1 MRYKIRVILD
11 NDNDEDVFKDFEVS
25 KNINLTKFHEYI
37 KKEFNLQG
45 SEMASFYSVDE
56 NWDTLIEYTLVPF
69 DDNSVP
75 MEKLSLHDILNNNE
89 SSILYVYDFMNMWTF
104 FIELLNETSKKKNE
118 SQISLFFS
126 KGEVPKIPPKKN
138 FSNDQKE
145 HLFATSVIAISAK
158 LAKSD
163 GKISKSEILAFK
175 KIFEFPAEDEK
186 AISNIFNSAKE
197 NIDDYKDIAEQ
208 VYIVFKSDKGLLFE
222 LLNSLFSI
230 AYADGELH
238 PKEKV
243 MLSDIAKVFQ
253 ISGNEFEILNNIFEA
268 KVASDK
274 NSINRSYKILGLSE
288 NASLEQVSNQYR
300 KLIKEYHPD
309 KLQGMGL
316 PKEFIELANQK
327 LSAINK
333 AYTEI
338 KNNEKKSKL

>member
-1 MRYKIRVILD
+1 MSIWGKLIGGAAGMALGGPIGAILGIAAGHGVD
-11 NDNDEDVFKDFEVS
+11 KVRKFDSDES
-25 KNINLTKFHEYI
+25 N
-37 KKEFNLQG
+37 
-45 SEMASFYSVDE
+45 
-56 NWDTLIEYTLVPF
+56 
-69 DDNSVP
+69 
-75 MEKLSLHDILNNNE
+75 
-89 SSILYVYDFMNMWTF
+89 
-104 FIELLNETSKKKNE
+104 
-118 SQISLFFS
+118 
-126 KGEVPKIPPKKN
+126 KN

-145 HLFATSVIAISAK
+145 QIFATSVIAISAK
-158 LAKSD
+158 LAKAD

-208 VYIVFKSDKGLLFE
+208 VYKVFKSNKGLLFE

-230 AYADGELH
+230 AYADEELH

-243 MLSDIAKVFQ
+243 MLSEIAKVFR
-253 ISGNEFEILNNIFEA
+253 ISSNEFESLNNIFEA
-268 KVASDK
+268 KISKD
-274 NSINRSYKILGLSE
+274 NISINRNYKILGLSE
-288 NASLEQVSNQYR
+288 SASLEQVSNQYR

>member
-1 MRYKIRVILD
+1 MSIWGKLIGGATGMALGGPIGAILGIAAGHGVD
-11 NDNDEDVFKDFEVS
+11 KVR
-25 KNINLTKFHEYI
+25 KFD
-37 KKEFNLQG
+37 
-45 SEMASFYSVDE
+45 ADE
-56 NWDTLIEYTLVPF
+56 N
-69 DDNSVP
+69 N
-75 MEKLSLHDILNNNE
+75 
-89 SSILYVYDFMNMWTF
+89 
-104 FIELLNETSKKKNE
+104 
-118 SQISLFFS
+118 
-126 KGEVPKIPPKKN
+126 KN

-145 HLFATSVIAISAK
+145 QLFATSVIAISAK

-186 AISNIFNSAKE
+186 AISKIFNSAKE

-208 VYIVFKSDKGLLFE
+208 VYKVFKSDRNLLFE

-238 PKEKV
+238 PKEKD
-243 MLSDIAKVFQ
+243 MLFEIAKVFQ
-253 ISGNEFEILNNIFEA
+253 ISGNEFESLNNIFEA
-268 KVASDK
+268 KVSSD
-274 NSINRSYKILGLSE
+274 NTSINRSYKILGLSE

-333 AYTEI
+333 AYNEI
-338 KNNEKKSKL
+338 KSNEKKSKL

>member
-1 MRYKIRVILD
+1 MSIWGKLIGGAAGMALGGPIGEILGIAAGHGVD
-11 NDNDEDVFKDFEVS
+11 KVS
-25 KNINLTKFHEYI
+25 KFDT
-37 KKEFNLQG
+37 
-45 SEMASFYSVDE
+45 DE
-56 NWDTLIEYTLVPF
+56 SN
-69 DDNSVP
+69 
-75 MEKLSLHDILNNNE
+75 
-89 SSILYVYDFMNMWTF
+89 
-104 FIELLNETSKKKNE
+104 
-118 SQISLFFS
+118 
-126 KGEVPKIPPKKN
+126 KN
-138 FSNDQKE
+138 FSSDQKE
-145 HLFATSVIAISAK
+145 QIFATSVIAISAK
-158 LAKSD
+158 LAKVD

-186 AISNIFNSAKE
+186 AISDIFNSAKE
-197 NIDDYKDIAEQ
+197 NIDDYKGIAEQ
-208 VYIVFKSDKGLLFE
+208 VYKVFKSDRGLLFE

-243 MLSDIAKVFQ
+243 MLSEIAKIFQ
-253 ISGNEFEILNNIFEA
+253 ISDNEFESLNNIFEA
-268 KVASDK
+268 KISQD
-274 NSINRSYKILGLSE
+274 NTSINRSYKILGLSE

-338 KNNEKKSKL
+338 KNNEKKNKL

>member
-1 MRYKIRVILD
+1 MSIWGKLIGGAAGMALGGPIGAILGIAAGHGVD
-11 NDNDEDVFKDFEVS
+11 KVS
-25 KNINLTKFHEYI
+25 K
-37 KKEFNLQG
+37 
-45 SEMASFYSVDE
+45 
-56 NWDTLIEYTLVPF
+56 F
-69 DDNSVP
+69 DA
-75 MEKLSLHDILNNNE
+75 NE
-89 SSILYVYDFMNMWTF
+89 SN
-104 FIELLNETSKKKNE
+104 
-118 SQISLFFS
+118 
-126 KGEVPKIPPKKN
+126 KN
-138 FSNDQKE
+138 FNNDQNE
-145 HLFATSVIAISAK
+145 QIFATSVIAISAK
-158 LAKSD
+158 LAKAD

-197 NIDDYKDIAEQ
+197 SIDDYKDIAEQ
-208 VYIVFKSDKGLLFE
+208 VYKVFKSDRGLLFE

-238 PKEKV
+238 PKERD
-243 MLSDIAKVFQ
+243 MLFEIAKIFQ
-253 ISGNEFEILNNIFEA
+253 ITGNEFESLNNIFEA
-268 KVASDK
+268 KIST
-274 NSINRSYKILGLSE
+274 NNTSMNRSYKILGLSE

>member
-1 MRYKIRVILD
+1 MSIWGKLIGGAAGMALGGPIGAILGIAAGHGVD
-11 NDNDEDVFKDFEVS
+11 KVRKFDADESNKD
-25 KNINLTKFHEYI
+25 
-37 KKEFNLQG
+37 
-45 SEMASFYSVDE
+45 
-56 NWDTLIEYTLVPF
+56 
-69 DDNSVP
+69 
-75 MEKLSLHDILNNNE
+75 
-89 SSILYVYDFMNMWTF
+89 
-104 FIELLNETSKKKNE
+104 
-118 SQISLFFS
+118 
-126 KGEVPKIPPKKN
+126 

-145 HLFATSVIAISAK
+145 QIFATSVIAISAK
-158 LAKSD
+158 LAKAD

-186 AISNIFNSAKE
+186 AISNIFNSAKK

-208 VYIVFKSDKGLLFE
+208 VYKVFKADRGLLFE

-238 PKEKV
+238 PKERD
-243 MLSDIAKVFQ
+243 MLFEIAKVFQ
-253 ISGNEFEILNNIFEA
+253 ISGNEFESLNNIFEE
-268 KVASDK
+268 KISTD
-274 NSINRSYKILGLSE
+274 NTSINRSYKILGLSE
-288 NASLEQVSNQYR
+288 NTSLEQVSNQYR

>member
-1 MRYKIRVILD
+1 MSIWGKLIGGAAGMALGGPIGAILGIAAGHGVD
-11 NDNDEDVFKDFEVS
+11 KVS
-25 KNINLTKFHEYI
+25 KFDT
-37 KKEFNLQG
+37 
-45 SEMASFYSVDE
+45 DE
-56 NWDTLIEYTLVPF
+56 SN
-69 DDNSVP
+69 
-75 MEKLSLHDILNNNE
+75 
-89 SSILYVYDFMNMWTF
+89 
-104 FIELLNETSKKKNE
+104 
-118 SQISLFFS
+118 
-126 KGEVPKIPPKKN
+126 KN

-145 HLFATSVIAISAK
+145 QIFATSVIAISAK
-158 LAKSD
+158 LAKAD

-197 NIDDYKDIAEQ
+197 NIDDYKGIAEQ
-208 VYIVFKSDKGLLFE
+208 VYKVFKSDRGLLFE

-243 MLSDIAKVFQ
+243 MLSEIAKIFQ
-253 ISGNEFEILNNIFEA
+253 ISDNEFESLNNIFEA
-268 KVASDK
+268 NISKD
-274 NSINRSYKILGLSE
+274 NTSINRSYKILGLSE

-338 KNNEKKSKL
+338 KNDEKKNKL

>member
-1 MRYKIRVILD
+1 MSIWGKLIGGAAGMALGGPIGAILGIAAGHGVD
-11 NDNDEDVFKDFEVS
+11 KVS
-25 KNINLTKFHEYI
+25 KFDT
-37 KKEFNLQG
+37 
-45 SEMASFYSVDE
+45 DE
-56 NWDTLIEYTLVPF
+56 SN
-69 DDNSVP
+69 
-75 MEKLSLHDILNNNE
+75 
-89 SSILYVYDFMNMWTF
+89 
-104 FIELLNETSKKKNE
+104 
-118 SQISLFFS
+118 
-126 KGEVPKIPPKKN
+126 KN

-145 HLFATSVIAISAK
+145 QIFATSVIAISAK
-158 LAKSD
+158 LAKAD

-186 AISNIFNSAKE
+186 AISNIFNSAKK

-208 VYIVFKSDKGLLFE
+208 VYKVFKADRGLLFE

-238 PKEKV
+238 PKERD
-243 MLSDIAKVFQ
+243 MLFEIAKVFQ
-253 ISGNEFEILNNIFEA
+253 ISGNEFESLNNIFEE
-268 KVASDK
+268 KISTD
-274 NSINRSYKILGLSE
+274 NTSINRSYKILGLSE
-288 NASLEQVSNQYR
+288 NTSLEQVSNQYR

>member
-1 MRYKIRVILD
+1 MSIWGKLIGGAAGMALGGPIGAILGIAAGHGVD
-11 NDNDEDVFKDFEVS
+11 KVRKFDSDES
-25 KNINLTKFHEYI
+25 N
-37 KKEFNLQG
+37 
-45 SEMASFYSVDE
+45 
-56 NWDTLIEYTLVPF
+56 
-69 DDNSVP
+69 
-75 MEKLSLHDILNNNE
+75 
-89 SSILYVYDFMNMWTF
+89 
-104 FIELLNETSKKKNE
+104 
-118 SQISLFFS
+118 
-126 KGEVPKIPPKKN
+126 KN

-145 HLFATSVIAISAK
+145 QIFATSVIAISAK
-158 LAKSD
+158 LAKAD

-208 VYIVFKSDKGLLFE
+208 VYKVFKSDRGLLFE

-238 PKEKV
+238 PKERD
-243 MLSDIAKVFQ
+243 MLFEIAKVFQ
-253 ISGNEFEILNNIFEA
+253 ITSNEFESLNNIFEA
-268 KVASDK
+268 KIFKDNTSK
-274 NSINRSYKILGLSE
+274 NRNYKILGLSE
-288 NASLEQVSNQYR
+288 NASLEEVSNQYR

>member
-1 MRYKIRVILD
+1 MSIWGKLIGGAAGMALGGPIGAILGIAAGHGVD
-11 NDNDEDVFKDFEVS
+11 KVRKFDADES
-25 KNINLTKFHEYI
+25 N
-37 KKEFNLQG
+37 
-45 SEMASFYSVDE
+45 
-56 NWDTLIEYTLVPF
+56 
-69 DDNSVP
+69 
-75 MEKLSLHDILNNNE
+75 
-89 SSILYVYDFMNMWTF
+89 
-104 FIELLNETSKKKNE
+104 
-118 SQISLFFS
+118 
-126 KGEVPKIPPKKN
+126 KN

-145 HLFATSVIAISAK
+145 QIFATSVIAISAK
-158 LAKSD
+158 LAKAD

-186 AISNIFNSAKE
+186 DISNIFNSAKE

-208 VYIVFKSDKGLLFE
+208 VYKVFKSDRGLLFE

-243 MLSDIAKVFQ
+243 MLSEIAKVFQ
-253 ISGNEFEILNNIFEA
+253 ISVNEFESLNNIFEA
-268 KVASDK
+268 KISKDDT
-274 NSINRSYKILGLSE
+274 SINRSYKILGLSE

-333 AYTEI
+333 AYI
-338 KNNEKKSKL
+338 

>member
-1 MRYKIRVILD
+1 MSIWGKLIGGAAGMALGGPIGAILGIAAGHGVD
-11 NDNDEDVFKDFEVS
+11 KVRKFDTDE
-25 KNINLTKFHEYI
+25 
-37 KKEFNLQG
+37 
-45 SEMASFYSVDE
+45 
-56 NWDTLIEYTLVPF
+56 
-69 DDNSVP
+69 
-75 MEKLSLHDILNNNE
+75 
-89 SSILYVYDFMNMWTF
+89 SI
-104 FIELLNETSKKKNE
+104 
-118 SQISLFFS
+118 
-126 KGEVPKIPPKKN
+126 KN

-145 HLFATSVIAISAK
+145 QIFATSVIAISAK
-158 LAKSD
+158 LAKAD

-175 KIFEFPAEDEK
+175 RIFEFPADDEK

-197 NIDDYKDIAEQ
+197 SIDDYKDIAEQ
-208 VYIVFKSDKGLLFE
+208 VYKVFKSDKGLLFE

-238 PKEKV
+238 PKERD
-243 MLSDIAKVFQ
+243 MLFEIAKVFQ
-253 ISGNEFEILNNIFEA
+253 ISGNEFESLNNIFEA
-268 KVASDK
+268 KISKD
-274 NSINRSYKILGLSE
+274 NISINRNYKILGLSE
-288 NASLEQVSNQYR
+288 SASLEQVSNQYR

>member
-1 MRYKIRVILD
+1 MSIWGKLIGGAAGMALGGPIGAILGIAAGHGVDRVRKFD
-11 NDNDEDVFKDFEVS
+11 ADES
-25 KNINLTKFHEYI
+25 N
-37 KKEFNLQG
+37 
-45 SEMASFYSVDE
+45 
-56 NWDTLIEYTLVPF
+56 
-69 DDNSVP
+69 
-75 MEKLSLHDILNNNE
+75 
-89 SSILYVYDFMNMWTF
+89 
-104 FIELLNETSKKKNE
+104 
-118 SQISLFFS
+118 
-126 KGEVPKIPPKKN
+126 KN

-145 HLFATSVIAISAK
+145 QIFATSVIAISAK
-158 LAKSD
+158 LAKAD
-163 GKISKSEILAFK
+163 GRISKSEILAFK

-208 VYIVFKSDKGLLFE
+208 VYKVFKSDRGLLFE

-238 PKEKV
+238 PKERD
-243 MLSDIAKVFQ
+243 MLFEIAKVFQ
-253 ISGNEFEILNNIFEA
+253 ISGNEFESLNNIFEA
-268 KVASDK
+268 KISTD
-274 NSINRSYKILGLSE
+274 NTSMNRSYKILGLSE

>member
-1 MRYKIRVILD
+1 MSIWGKLIGGAAGMALGGPIGAILGIAAGHGVD
-11 NDNDEDVFKDFEVS
+11 KVS
-25 KNINLTKFHEYI
+25 KFDT
-37 KKEFNLQG
+37 
-45 SEMASFYSVDE
+45 DE
-56 NWDTLIEYTLVPF
+56 GN
-69 DDNSVP
+69 
-75 MEKLSLHDILNNNE
+75 
-89 SSILYVYDFMNMWTF
+89 
-104 FIELLNETSKKKNE
+104 
-118 SQISLFFS
+118 
-126 KGEVPKIPPKKN
+126 KN

-145 HLFATSVIAISAK
+145 QIFATSVIAISAK
-158 LAKSD
+158 LAKAD

-175 KIFEFPAEDEK
+175 KIFQFPAEDEK

-197 NIDDYKDIAEQ
+197 NIDDYKGIAEQ
-208 VYIVFKSDKGLLFE
+208 VYKVFKSDKGLLFE

-243 MLSDIAKVFQ
+243 MLSEIAKVFQ
-253 ISGNEFEILNNIFEA
+253 ISDNEFESLNNIFEA
-268 KVASDK
+268 KISQD
-274 NSINRSYKILGLSE
+274 NTSINRSYKILGLSE

-338 KNNEKKSKL
+338 KNNEKKNKL

>member
-1 MRYKIRVILD
+1 MSIWGKLIGGATGMALGGPIGAILGIAAGHGVD
-11 NDNDEDVFKDFEVS
+11 KVR
-25 KNINLTKFHEYI
+25 KFD
-37 KKEFNLQG
+37 
-45 SEMASFYSVDE
+45 ADE
-56 NWDTLIEYTLVPF
+56 N
-69 DDNSVP
+69 N
-75 MEKLSLHDILNNNE
+75 
-89 SSILYVYDFMNMWTF
+89 
-104 FIELLNETSKKKNE
+104 
-118 SQISLFFS
+118 
-126 KGEVPKIPPKKN
+126 KN

-145 HLFATSVIAISAK
+145 QLFATSVIAISAK

-186 AISNIFNSAKE
+186 AISKIFNSAKE

-208 VYIVFKSDKGLLFE
+208 VYKVFKSDRNLLFE

-238 PKEKV
+238 PKEKD
-243 MLSDIAKVFQ
+243 MLFEIAKVFQ
-253 ISGNEFEILNNIFEA
+253 ISGNEFESLNNIFEA
-268 KVASDK
+268 KVSSD
-274 NSINRSYKILGLSE
+274 NTSINRSYKILGLSE

-338 KNNEKKSKL
+338 KNNEKKNKL

>member
-1 MRYKIRVILD
+1 MSIWGKLIGGAAGMALGGPIGAILGIAAGHGVD
-11 NDNDEDVFKDFEVS
+11 KVRKFDIDES
-25 KNINLTKFHEYI
+25 N
-37 KKEFNLQG
+37 
-45 SEMASFYSVDE
+45 
-56 NWDTLIEYTLVPF
+56 
-69 DDNSVP
+69 
-75 MEKLSLHDILNNNE
+75 
-89 SSILYVYDFMNMWTF
+89 
-104 FIELLNETSKKKNE
+104 
-118 SQISLFFS
+118 
-126 KGEVPKIPPKKN
+126 KN

-145 HLFATSVIAISAK
+145 QIFATSVIAISAK
-158 LAKSD
+158 LAKAD

-208 VYIVFKSDKGLLFE
+208 VYKVFKSDKELLFE
-222 LLNSLFSI
+222 LLNCLFSI

-238 PKEKV
+238 SKEKE
-243 MLSDIAKVFQ
+243 MLSQIAKIFQ
-253 ISGNEFEILNNIFEA
+253 ISGNEFESLNNIFEA
-268 KVASDK
+268 KISKD
-274 NSINRSYKILGLSE
+274 NTSINRNYKILGLSE
-288 NASLEQVSNQYR
+288 NASLEQISNQYR

>member
-1 MRYKIRVILD
+1 MSIWGKLIGGAAGMALGGPIGAILGIAAGHGVD
-11 NDNDEDVFKDFEVS
+11 KVS
-25 KNINLTKFHEYI
+25 KFDT
-37 KKEFNLQG
+37 
-45 SEMASFYSVDE
+45 DE
-56 NWDTLIEYTLVPF
+56 SN
-69 DDNSVP
+69 
-75 MEKLSLHDILNNNE
+75 
-89 SSILYVYDFMNMWTF
+89 
-104 FIELLNETSKKKNE
+104 
-118 SQISLFFS
+118 
-126 KGEVPKIPPKKN
+126 KN

-145 HLFATSVIAISAK
+145 QIFATSVIAISAK
-158 LAKSD
+158 LAKAD

-186 AISNIFNSAKE
+186 AISDIFNSAKE
-197 NIDDYKDIAEQ
+197 NIDDYKGIAEQ
-208 VYIVFKSDKGLLFE
+208 VYKVFKSDRGLLFE

-243 MLSDIAKVFQ
+243 MLFEIAKIFQ
-253 ISGNEFEILNNIFEA
+253 ISDNEFESLNNIFEA
-268 KVASDK
+268 KISQD
-274 NSINRSYKILGLSE
+274 NTSINRSYKILGLSE

>member
-1 MRYKIRVILD
+1 MSIWGKLIGGAAGMALGGPIGAILGIAAGHGVD
-11 NDNDEDVFKDFEVS
+11 KVS
-25 KNINLTKFHEYI
+25 KF
-37 KKEFNLQG
+37 
-45 SEMASFYSVDE
+45 
-56 NWDTLIEYTLVPF
+56 DTVEG
-69 DDNSVP
+69 N
-75 MEKLSLHDILNNNE
+75 
-89 SSILYVYDFMNMWTF
+89 
-104 FIELLNETSKKKNE
+104 
-118 SQISLFFS
+118 
-126 KGEVPKIPPKKN
+126 KN

-145 HLFATSVIAISAK
+145 QIFATSVIAISAK
-158 LAKSD
+158 LAKAD

-186 AISNIFNSAKE
+186 AISDIFNSAKE
-197 NIDDYKDIAEQ
+197 NIDDYKGIAEQ
-208 VYIVFKSDKGLLFE
+208 VYKVFKSDRGLLFE

-243 MLSDIAKVFQ
+243 MLSEIAKIFQ
-253 ISGNEFEILNNIFEA
+253 ISDNEFESLKNIFEA
-268 KVASDK
+268 KISQD
-274 NSINRSYKILGLSE
+274 NTSINRSYKILGLSE

>member
-1 MRYKIRVILD
+1 MSIWGKLIGGAAGMALGGPIGAILGIAAGHGVD
-11 NDNDEDVFKDFEVS
+11 RVS
-25 KNINLTKFHEYI
+25 KFDT
-37 KKEFNLQG
+37 
-45 SEMASFYSVDE
+45 DE
-56 NWDTLIEYTLVPF
+56 SN
-69 DDNSVP
+69 
-75 MEKLSLHDILNNNE
+75 
-89 SSILYVYDFMNMWTF
+89 
-104 FIELLNETSKKKNE
+104 
-118 SQISLFFS
+118 
-126 KGEVPKIPPKKN
+126 KN

-145 HLFATSVIAISAK
+145 QIFATSVIAISAK
-158 LAKSD
+158 LAKAD

-186 AISNIFNSAKE
+186 AISDIFNSAKE
-197 NIDDYKDIAEQ
+197 NIDDYKGIAEQ
-208 VYIVFKSDKGLLFE
+208 VYKVFKSDRGLLFE

-243 MLSDIAKVFQ
+243 MLSVIAKIFQ
-253 ISGNEFEILNNIFEA
+253 ISDNEFESLNNIFEA
-268 KVASDK
+268 KISQD
-274 NSINRSYKILGLSE
+274 NTSINRSYKILGLSE

>member
-1 MRYKIRVILD
+1 MSIWGKLIGGAAGMALGGPIGAILGIAAGHGVD
-11 NDNDEDVFKDFEVS
+11 KVRKFDADES
-25 KNINLTKFHEYI
+25 N
-37 KKEFNLQG
+37 
-45 SEMASFYSVDE
+45 
-56 NWDTLIEYTLVPF
+56 
-69 DDNSVP
+69 
-75 MEKLSLHDILNNNE
+75 
-89 SSILYVYDFMNMWTF
+89 
-104 FIELLNETSKKKNE
+104 
-118 SQISLFFS
+118 
-126 KGEVPKIPPKKN
+126 KN

-145 HLFATSVIAISAK
+145 QIFATSVIAISAK
-158 LAKSD
+158 LAKAD

-208 VYIVFKSDKGLLFE
+208 VYKVFKFDRGLLFE

-243 MLSDIAKVFQ
+243 MLSEIAKVFQ
-253 ISGNEFEILNNIFEA
+253 ISSNEFESLNNIFEA
-268 KVASDK
+268 KISKD
-274 NSINRSYKILGLSE
+274 NISINRNYKILGLSE
-288 NASLEQVSNQYR
+288 SASLEQVSNQYR

-338 KNNEKKSKL
+338 KNNEKKNKL

>member
-1 MRYKIRVILD
+1 MSIWGKLIGGATGMALGGPIGAILGIAAGHGVD
-11 NDNDEDVFKDFEVS
+11 KVRKFDNDES
-25 KNINLTKFHEYI
+25 
-37 KKEFNLQG
+37 
-45 SEMASFYSVDE
+45 
-56 NWDTLIEYTLVPF
+56 
-69 DDNSVP
+69 
-75 MEKLSLHDILNNNE
+75 NN
-89 SSILYVYDFMNMWTF
+89 
-104 FIELLNETSKKKNE
+104 
-118 SQISLFFS
+118 
-126 KGEVPKIPPKKN
+126 N

-145 HLFATSVIAISAK
+145 QIFATSVIAISAK
-158 LAKSD
+158 LAKAD
-163 GKISKSEILAFK
+163 GKISKSEVLAFK

-186 AISNIFNSAKE
+186 AIGNIFNSAKE

-208 VYIVFKSDKGLLFE
+208 VYKVFKSDRGLLFE

-238 PKEKV
+238 PKEKE
-243 MLSDIAKVFQ
+243 MLFEIAKIFQ
-253 ISGNEFEILNNIFEA
+253 ISSNEFESLNNIFEA
-268 KVASDK
+268 KISTH
-274 NSINRSYKILGLSE
+274 NTSINRSYKILGLSE

>member
-1 MRYKIRVILD
+1 MSIWGKLIGGAAGMALGGPIGAILGIAAGHGVD
-11 NDNDEDVFKDFEVS
+11 KVS
-25 KNINLTKFHEYI
+25 KFDT
-37 KKEFNLQG
+37 
-45 SEMASFYSVDE
+45 DE
-56 NWDTLIEYTLVPF
+56 SN
-69 DDNSVP
+69 
-75 MEKLSLHDILNNNE
+75 
-89 SSILYVYDFMNMWTF
+89 
-104 FIELLNETSKKKNE
+104 
-118 SQISLFFS
+118 
-126 KGEVPKIPPKKN
+126 KN

-145 HLFATSVIAISAK
+145 QIFATSVIAISAK
-158 LAKSD
+158 LAKAD

-197 NIDDYKDIAEQ
+197 NIDDYKGIAEQ
-208 VYIVFKSDKGLLFE
+208 VYKVFKSDRGLLFE

-243 MLSDIAKVFQ
+243 MLSEIAKIFQ
-253 ISGNEFEILNNIFEA
+253 ISDNEFESLKNIFEA
-268 KVASDK
+268 KISQD
-274 NSINRSYKILGLSE
+274 NTSINRSYKILGLSD
-288 NASLEQVSNQYR
+288 NASLEQVSNQYK

>member
-1 MRYKIRVILD
+1 MSIWGKLIGGAAGMALGGPIGAILGIAAGHGVD
-11 NDNDEDVFKDFEVS
+11 KVS
-25 KNINLTKFHEYI
+25 KFDIDESN
-37 KKEFNLQG
+37 KK
-45 SEMASFYSVDE
+45 
-56 NWDTLIEYTLVPF
+56 
-69 DDNSVP
+69 
-75 MEKLSLHDILNNNE
+75 
-89 SSILYVYDFMNMWTF
+89 
-104 FIELLNETSKKKNE
+104 
-118 SQISLFFS
+118 
-126 KGEVPKIPPKKN
+126 

-145 HLFATSVIAISAK
+145 QIFATSVIAISAK
-158 LAKSD
+158 LAKAD

-197 NIDDYKDIAEQ
+197 NIDDYKGIAEQ
-208 VYIVFKSDKGLLFE
+208 VYKVFKSDRGLLFE

-243 MLSDIAKVFQ
+243 MLSEIAKIFQ
-253 ISGNEFEILNNIFEA
+253 ISDNEFESLNNIFEA
-268 KVASDK
+268 KISQD
-274 NSINRSYKILGLSE
+274 NTSINRSYKILGLSE

>member
-1 MRYKIRVILD
+1 MSIWGKLIGGAAGMALGGPIGAILGIAAGHGVD
-11 NDNDEDVFKDFEVS
+11 KVR
-25 KNINLTKFHEYI
+25 KFDAD
-37 KKEFNLQG
+37 
-45 SEMASFYSVDE
+45 AS
-56 NWDTLIEYTLVPF
+56 N
-69 DDNSVP
+69 
-75 MEKLSLHDILNNNE
+75 
-89 SSILYVYDFMNMWTF
+89 
-104 FIELLNETSKKKNE
+104 
-118 SQISLFFS
+118 
-126 KGEVPKIPPKKN
+126 KN
-138 FSNDQKE
+138 FSNDQKQQI
-145 HLFATSVIAISAK
+145 FATSVIAISAK
-158 LAKSD
+158 LAKAD

-208 VYIVFKSDKGLLFE
+208 VYKVFKPDRGLLFE

-238 PKEKV
+238 PKEKE
-243 MLSDIAKVFQ
+243 MLFEIAKIFQ
-253 ISGNEFEILNNIFEA
+253 ISGNEFESLNNIFEA
-268 KVASDK
+268 NISVD
-274 NSINRSYKILGLSE
+274 NTSINRSYKILGLSK
-288 NASLEQVSNQYR
+288 NASIEQVSNQYR

-327 LSAINK
+327 LSAINN

>member
-1 MRYKIRVILD
+1 MSIWGKLIGGAAGMALGGPIGAILGLAAGHGVD
-11 NDNDEDVFKDFEVS
+11 KVS
-25 KNINLTKFHEYI
+25 KFD
-37 KKEFNLQG
+37 
-45 SEMASFYSVDE
+45 ADE
-56 NWDTLIEYTLVPF
+56 SN
-69 DDNSVP
+69 
-75 MEKLSLHDILNNNE
+75 
-89 SSILYVYDFMNMWTF
+89 
-104 FIELLNETSKKKNE
+104 
-118 SQISLFFS
+118 
-126 KGEVPKIPPKKN
+126 KN
-138 FSNDQKE
+138 FSNAQKE
-145 HLFATSVIAISAK
+145 QIFATSVIAISAK
-158 LAKSD
+158 LAKAD

-186 AISNIFNSAKE
+186 AISDIFNSAKE
-197 NIDDYKDIAEQ
+197 NIDDYKGIAEQ
-208 VYIVFKSDKGLLFE
+208 VYKVFKSDRGLLFE

-243 MLSDIAKVFQ
+243 MLSEIAKVFQ
-253 ISGNEFEILNNIFEA
+253 ISVNEFESLNNIFEEKISTDA
-268 KVASDK
+268 T
-274 NSINRSYKILGLSE
+274 SINRSYKILGLSE